1 MSGCI
6 QGPAKVIVIDHLPGH
21 PSVDADIFPGDK
33 SGLVEAEK
41 EDHVGNIQMIA
52 DTTGGVL

>member
-1 MSGCI
+1 M
-6 QGPAKVIVIDHLPGH
+6 IDHLPGH